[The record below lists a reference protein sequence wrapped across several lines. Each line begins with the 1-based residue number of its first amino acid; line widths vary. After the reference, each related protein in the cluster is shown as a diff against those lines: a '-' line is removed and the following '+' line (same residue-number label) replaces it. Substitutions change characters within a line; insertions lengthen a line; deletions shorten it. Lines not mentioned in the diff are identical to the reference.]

1 MTKRVKS
8 RQPVV
13 FIPVE
18 DDSSKVFWEESG
30 YKLKTIHFVDK
41 SRVYVVFPVES
52 EEERKFLQNLYDAD
66 LKRNQRYY
74 EKFDGLA
81 TLDGLLD
88 EGYDPT
94 STEETL
100 EDDAIDIVLLK
111 MLMEELVTLSKEKR
125 RIIEMVANE
134 ELEKDVAK
142 ELGIP
147 KTTLNYRKKK
157 LIQELRE
164 KFNI

>member
-1 MTKRVKS
+1 
-8 RQPVV
+8 
-13 FIPVE
+13 
-18 DDSSKVFWEESG
+18 
-30 YKLKTIHFVDK
+30 
-41 SRVYVVFPVES
+41 
-52 EEERKFLQNLYDAD
+52 
-66 LKRNQRYY
+66 
-74 EKFDGLA
+74 
-81 TLDGLLD
+81 
-88 EGYDPT
+88 
-94 STEETL
+94 
-100 EDDAIDIVLLK
+100 
-111 MLMEELVTLSKEKR
+111 MEELVTLSKEKR